1 MIPAAANAPWAT
13 VSDGVIVTVRLTPRG
28 GRDGLDGVET
38 MADGRS
44 VLKARVRAA
53 PADGEAN
60 AALVALLAKTL
71 RVSAGRIAVVA
82 GETARI
88 KRVRIGGAAHE
99 LASALARIAQ
109 GRAT

>member
-1 MIPAAANAPWAT
+1 LIAAEASAPWAT
-13 VSDGVIVTVRLTPRG
+13 VADGVIVTVRLTPRG

-38 MADGRS
+38 MANGRP

-53 PADGEAN
+53 PTGGEAN

-71 RVSAGRIAVVA
+71 RIAPGRIAVVA

-88 KRVRIGGAAHE
+88 KRVRIEGAGHE
-99 LASALARIAQ
+99 VVAALATIAQ